1 MPRSRKKVNCERLC
15 FSVKRI
21 KVYMT
26 WNAKLK
32 FEAKELVS
40 DNKAQKAPR
49 VLIIGGGV
57 VGMTSALQL
66 LNKGYKV
73 TVLAKEY
80 ASPVSSGKRI
90 TSEIAGALWEWP
102 PALCGRHTNEKSLE
116 RAKVWGMD
124 GYAKFMEL
132 AMNSKETGAFLRRS
146 IFYFKDKG
154 SAMMPNSLKKLGSL
168 NTDTGVVDAYQHM
181 APMVDTVTYMQWLYK
196 QCREKGCHF
205 VHDEIHGLLR
215 DQAEDLKKKYKAQ
228 LIFNCSGL
236 NAKELAGDEDV
247 YPLRGVILKV
257 RNDGSLMPKLN
268 HSMCISI
275 IKEFDESDK
284 EGQSFVFILPRGDDK
299 LWLGGM
305 VQPHQWDRD
314 LTLDY
319 PPIRRMFEKVK
330 EFYPPLRNYGDD
342 DVEEV
347 LVGLRPARHGNVRL
361 EWDHVCPSLLHNY
374 GHGGLGVTFS
384 WGCAIEASAMV
395 DRVFKRPQIYLSKL

>member
-1 MPRSRKKVNCERLC
+1 MALQFTRTLDNS
-15 FSVKRI
+15 
-21 KVYMT
+21 M
-26 WNAKLK
+26 KLK
-32 FEAKELVS
+32 
-40 DNKAQKAPR
+40 NPQRAPR

-73 TVLAKEY
+73 TVVAKEY

-102 PALCGRHTNEKSLE
+102 PAVCGRHTDEKSLDSY
-116 RAKVWGMD
+116 G
-124 GYAKFMEL
+124 KFMEL
-132 AMNSKETGAFLRRS
+132 AMNPKETGAYLRQS
-146 IFYFKDKG
+146 IFYFKDKVNDLPKQLEKMDELSHLPG
-154 SAMMPNSLKKLGSL
+154 FRHDAKLIEETAV

-181 APMVDTVTYMQWLYK
+181 APMVDTITYMQWLYK

-205 VHDEIHGLLR
+205 VQDEIHGLLR
-215 DQAEDLKKKYKAQ
+215 DQAEDLKRKYKAQ

-247 YPLRGVILKV
+247 YPLRGVIVKV
-257 RNDGSLMPKLN
+257 KNDGSLMPKLN
-268 HSMCISI
+268 HSMCISLI
-275 IKEFDESDK
+275 EDIDESQK

-305 VQPHQWDRD
+305 VQPNQWDKN

-330 EFYPPLRNYGDD
+330 EFYAPLRNYGDE

-347 LVGLRPARHGNVRL
+347 LVGLRPARKGNVRL
-361 EWDHVCPSLLHNY
+361 EWDPVCPSLLHNY
-374 GHGGLGVTFS
+374 GHGGSGVTFS

-395 DRVFKRPQIYLSKL
+395 DRVLKMPQIYFSKL

>member
-1 MPRSRKKVNCERLC
+1 MPVLQFGTTLDTSK
-15 FSVKRI
+15 
-21 KVYMT
+21 
-26 WNAKLK
+26 KLK
-32 FEAKELVS
+32 
-40 DNKAQKAPR
+40 NAQKAPR

-102 PALCGRHTNEKSLE
+102 PAVCGRHTNEKSLE
-116 RAKVWGMD
+116 RAKVWCMD

-132 AMNSKETGAFLRRS
+132 AMNSKETGAFLRQS
-146 IFYFKDKG
+146 IFYFKDKVNNLPQQLEKMNELNHLPG
-154 SAMMPNSLKKLGSL
+154 FRHDAKLIQETGV

-196 QCREKGCHF
+196 QCRDKGCRF
-205 VHDEIHGLLR
+205 AHDEIHGLLR

-236 NAKELAGDEDV
+236 SAKELAGDEDV

-319 PPIRRMFEKVK
+319 PPIRKMFEKVK

-361 EWDHVCPSLLHNY
+361 EWDPVCPSLLHNY
-374 GHGGLGVTFS
+374 GHGGSGVTFS